1 LVGEN
6 LVWASPDL
14 DALGAMQLWPKSP
27 PHRENML
34 APRWREIGI
43 SAVHAAAAPGTHG
56 GQPVTI
62 VTADF
67 GVRR

>member
-1 LVGEN
+1 M
-6 LVWASPDL
+6 APA
-14 DALGAMQLWPKSP
+14 ALAGVQQPMSLPALQ
-27 PHRENML
+27 
-34 APRWREIGI
+34 G
-43 SAVHAAAAPGTHG
+43 APGTYC